1 MIDNMAVS
9 FEENRWQRHGADT
22 ITAILARAAR
32 IWPERI
38 FIDYGGRTRTF
49 HEFEAESTLLA
60 NGLRSFGVKK
70 GDTVCALLDTSIE
83 GALFWFA
90 VNKTGAIYVPMNT
103 ALKGDFLAHQLTDAD
118 SGIIIAHSTYVPRIL
133 EIRDQ
138 LRADLTIFSDAE
150 IPGDGSTH
158 IHHIDELRLQSG
170 EPADV
175 AFNPGDLSVILYTS
189 GTTGL
194 PKGCM
199 ASHEY
204 VCNVAKRVAQT
215 MAMTADDVSWSPLP
229 LFHIFGS
236 CGVVLASLHCGA
248 RVALNRRFSVSN
260 FWPEVERTGATIL
273 NLVGSMIPLVGGA
286 PASEAERRCFGQV
299 RIAFGIPFP
308 ADAIAH
314 WRSRFGI
321 QWAGGGGYGLTEA
334 ARISE
339 LSVADD
345 AASATCG
352 RPLSF
357 EVRIFGADDEECPP
371 GKPGEIVVRP
381 LRPGVMF
388 DGYWRRQ
395 DETLQAMRGLWF
407 HTGDIGKFD
416 QNGNLV
422 FVDRKKDYIRCG
434 GENVSS
440 YEIETALR
448 RHPAIL
454 DIAAYAVPSA
464 LAEDEIKISVI
475 LKPDSAI
482 TERELCLWAIERLP
496 YFCVPHYIE
505 IHQDLPR
512 SPTGKVLKYLL
523 KEAGVTTRSWVRA
536 RSGISLLRK

>member
-1 MIDNMAVS
+1 MAS
-9 FEENRWQRHGADT
+9 PFDERRWQHHGAGT
-22 ITAILARAAR
+22 VTAVLARAAR
-32 IWPERI
+32 SWPERI
-38 FIDYGGRTRTF
+38 FMESGGQTRTF
-49 HEFEAESTLLA
+49 HECEVESTLLA
-60 NGLRSFGVKK
+60 NGLRSFGVRK

-90 VNKTGAIYVPMNT
+90 VNKAGAIYVPMNT

-118 SGIIIAHSTYVPRIL
+118 SRIIIAHSAYVARIL

-138 LRADLTIFSDAE
+138 LRGELAIFTDVAT
-150 IPGDGSTH
+150 PRHGSTR
-158 IHHIDELRLQSG
+158 IHHINELRLQSG
-170 EPADV
+170 EPAD
-175 AFNPGDLSVILYTS
+175 AAPNPGDLSVILYTS

-204 VCNVAKRVAQT
+204 VCNVAKRAAQT
-215 MAMTADDVSWSPLP
+215 LAMTADDVNWSPLP

-236 CGVVLASLHCGA
+236 CGVVLASLQCGA
-248 RVALNRRFSVSN
+248 RVALNRHFSVSN
-260 FWPEVERTGATIL
+260 FWPEVERTRATIL

-286 PASEAERRCFGQV
+286 PASEAERRCFGKV
-299 RIAFGIPFP
+299 RVAFGTPFP
-308 ADAIAH
+308 ADAIAQ
-314 WRSRFGI
+314 WRRRFAV

-339 LSVADD
+339 LSVTDN
-345 AASATCG
+345 AASAACG
-352 RPLSF
+352 KPRGF

-371 GKPGEIVVRP
+371 GQPGEIVVRP
-381 LRPGVMF
+381 LRPGIMF
-388 DGYWRRQ
+388 DGYWRRPG
-395 DETLQAMRGLWF
+395 DTLQAMRGLWF
-407 HTGDIGKFD
+407 RTGDIGKFD
-416 QNGNLV
+416 ENGNLV

-434 GENVSS
+434 GENISS

-454 DIAAYAVPSA
+454 DVAAYAVPSA
-464 LAEDEIKISVI
+464 LAEDEIKVSII

-482 TERELCLWAIERLP
+482 SERELCLWAIDRLP

-505 IHQDLPR
+505 IHQDFPR

-523 KEAGVTTRSWVRA
+523 KEAGVSTRSWARA
-536 RSGISLLRK
+536 HSGITFLRK